1 MKKIYLDYAA
11 TTPVDPRVFSEMT
24 PYFCDNFGNTM
35 SLHSFGQEARMALD
49 KSRGVVADFI
59 GAKPEEIVF
68 TSSATESNNFVLKGI
83 AFANRDRCNHIIISS
98 IEHACI
104 MESANWLESKG
115 FEITRVPV
123 DRHGVVNANDVLKS
137 INKKTI
143 LISIMHVNNEL
154 GSIQPIAEIGK
165 IAKENNIYFHS
176 DCSQSLGKIPI
187 NVNDLNLDMLTASGH
202 KIYGP
207 KGIGILFIKRGVKID
222 PLLSG
227 GGQEMGLRSSTSNVA
242 LAVGFAKAC
251 ELFNQEEKEKL
262 VELREYLIDSV
273 LLIPGSRL
281 NSPQSGIPGIINF
294 SFSGV
299 EGEAITIRL
308 DMDGIAV
315 STGSACSS
323 SKLRA
328 SHVLLATGMRPEEA
342 HGSLRVSM
350 GRWTTKEEIN
360 YFLESLNK
368 NINQLREISPFK
380 K

>member
-24 PYFCDNFGNTM
+24 PYFCDSFGNTM

-49 KSRGVVADFI
+49 RSRNTIANFI
-59 GAKPEEIVF
+59 GAKPEEVIF
-68 TSSATESNNFVLKGI
+68 TSSATESNNLVLKGI
-83 AFANRDRCNHIIISS
+83 AFANKNKGNHIIISS

-104 MESANWLESKG
+104 MESANWLEKVG

-123 DRHGVVNANDVLKS
+123 DKHGIVDANDVLKS
-137 INKKTI
+137 INEKTI
-143 LISIMHVNNEL
+143 LISVMHVNNEL

-176 DCSQSLGKIPI
+176 DCAQSLGKIPV

-207 KGIGILFIKRGVKID
+207 KGIGILFIRRGVKIE

-242 LAVGFAKAC
+242 GAVGFAKSC
-251 ELFNQEEKEKL
+251 ELFNQEENKRL
-262 VELREYLIDSV
+262 AELREYLISKV

-281 NSPQSGIPGIINF
+281 NSPKIGIPGIINF

-299 EGEAITIRL
+299 EGEAITISL
-308 DMDGIAV
+308 DMDGVAV

-323 SKLRA
+323 SKLTA
-328 SHVLLATGMRPEEA
+328 SHVLLATGMKPEEA
-342 HGSLRVSM
+342 HGSLRVSI
-350 GRWTTKEEIN
+350 GRWTTKEDVD
-360 YFLESLNK
+360 YFLDSLNK